1 MCRLFYI
8 RAVSKYGYGI
18 DIIDMKNIIY
28 LFIILL
34 TAALCSGCR
43 TIEYRTLE
51 TVRSDTVYIQS
62 AKVDSVM
69 VRDSIY
75 IYQQGDTI
83 LEHRYHYIY
92 RYKDRVDTLYLASR
106 DTISVPYPVEKE
118 LTRWQSF
125 KVDYGGWAIG
135 AVFGFVLI
143 VFGSLIYKL
152 KKK

>member
-1 MCRLFYI
+1 
-8 RAVSKYGYGI
+8 
-18 DIIDMKNIIY
+18 MKPLY

-75 IYQQGDTI
+75 IVERGDTV
-83 LEHRYHYIY
+83 LEHRYQYIY
-92 RYKDRVDTLYLASR
+92 KYRDRVDTLYMSKS
-106 DTISVPYPVEKE
+106 DTISVPYPVEKQ
-118 LTRWQSF
+118 LTKWQQT

-135 AVFGFVLI
+135 VVFVFILI
-143 VFGSLIYKL
+143 VVGVMVYKL
-152 KKK
+152 KK

>member
-1 MCRLFYI
+1 MKPFY
-8 RAVSKYGYGI
+8 
-18 DIIDMKNIIY
+18 
-28 LFIILL
+28 LLIILL
-34 TAALCSGCR
+34 TSAIWSGCR

-75 IYQQGDTI
+75 IVERGDTV

-92 RYKDRVDTLYLASR
+92 KYRDRVDTLYMSKT
-106 DTISVPYPVEKE
+106 DTISVPYPVEKQ
-118 LTRWQSF
+118 LTKWQQT

-135 AVFGFVLI
+135 VVF
-143 VFGSLIYKL
+143 VFILVVVGVMVYKL
-152 KKK
+152 KK

>member
-1 MCRLFYI
+1 
-8 RAVSKYGYGI
+8 
-18 DIIDMKNIIY
+18 MKPFC
-28 LFIILL
+28 LLIILL

-75 IYQQGDTI
+75 IHEKGDTVT
-83 LEHRYHYIY
+83 EHRYHYIY

-106 DTISVPYPVEKE
+106 DTVSVPYPVEKE
-118 LTRWQSF
+118 LTRWQSV

-135 AVFGFVLI
+135 TVFGVVLI
-143 VFGSLIYKL
+143 VFGNLIYKL
-152 KKK
+152 KRK

>member
-1 MCRLFYI
+1 
-8 RAVSKYGYGI
+8 
-18 DIIDMKNIIY
+18 MKPLY

-75 IYQQGDTI
+75 IVERGDTV

-92 RYKDRVDTLYLASR
+92 KYRDRIDTLYLASR
-106 DTISVPYPVEKE
+106 DTVSVPYPVEKE
-118 LTRWQSF
+118 LTKWQSF
-125 KVDYGGWAIG
+125 KVDYGGWAITL
-135 AVFGFVLI
+135 VFVFILI

-152 KKK
+152 KK

>member
-75 IYQQGDTI
+75 IVERGDTV
-83 LEHRYHYIY
+83 LEHRYQYIY
-92 RYKDRVDTLYLASR
+92 KYRDRVDTLYMSKS
-106 DTISVPYPVEKE
+106 DTISVPYPVEKQ
-118 LTRWQSF
+118 LTKWQQT

-135 AVFGFVLI
+135 VVFVFILI
-143 VFGSLIYKL
+143 VVGVMVYKL
-152 KKK
+152 KK

>member
-1 MCRLFYI
+1 MKYKLF
-8 RAVSKYGYGI
+8 
-18 DIIDMKNIIY
+18 
-28 LFIILL
+28 LIL
-34 TAALCSGCR
+34 ALGMLLAGCR
-43 TIEYRTLE
+43 SIEYYPLE
-51 TVRSDTVYIQS
+51 TVRTDTVYVNRL
-62 AKVDSVM
+62 AVDSIM

-75 IYQQGDTI
+75 IHEKGDTI

-106 DTISVPYPVEKE
+106 DTVSVPYPVEKE

-143 VFGSLIYKL
+143 VFGSIFYKL
-152 KKK
+152 RKKWIRKISKQAI

>member
-1 MCRLFYI
+1 
-8 RAVSKYGYGI
+8 
-18 DIIDMKNIIY
+18 MKPLY
-28 LFIILL
+28 LLIILL
-34 TAALCSGCR
+34 TSAICSGCR

-75 IYQQGDTI
+75 IVERGDTV

-92 RYKDRVDTLYLASR
+92 KYRDRVDTLYLASR
-106 DTISVPYPVEKE
+106 DTVSVPYPVEKE
-118 LTRWQSF
+118 LTKWQSF
-125 KVDYGGWAIG
+125 KVDYGGWAITL
-135 AVFGFVLI
+135 VFVFILI

-152 KKK
+152 KK

>member
-1 MCRLFYI
+1 MRPL
-8 RAVSKYGYGI
+8 
-18 DIIDMKNIIY
+18 Y

-34 TAALCSGCR
+34 TTAILSGCR
-43 TIEYRTLE
+43 TIEYYPVE
-51 TVRSDTVYIQS
+51 TVRTDTVYVNRL
-62 AKVDSVM
+62 AVDSVM

-75 IYQQGDTI
+75 IHEKGDTI

-106 DTISVPYPVEKE
+106 DTVSVPYPVEKE

-143 VFGSLIYKL
+143 VFGSIFYKL
-152 KKK
+152 RKKWIRKISKQAI